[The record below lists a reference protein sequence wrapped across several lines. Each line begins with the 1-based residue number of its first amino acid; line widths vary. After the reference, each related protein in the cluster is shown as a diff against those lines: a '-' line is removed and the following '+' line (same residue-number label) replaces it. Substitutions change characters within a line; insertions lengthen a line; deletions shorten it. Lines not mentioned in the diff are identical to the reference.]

1 VSPLPFASCKSA
13 LAKIEDVDVS
23 AFGKVVS
30 RAIQSCR
37 QWCIAILVDF
47 VDEIGCL
54 SDNTVQSLAVGVAQA
69 SFEKV
74 EWLL

>member
-1 VSPLPFASCKSA
+1 
-13 LAKIEDVDVS
+13 VDVS

-30 RAIQSCR
+30 KAIQSRR
-37 QWCIAILVDF
+37 QWCIAILVGF

-54 SDNTVQSLAVGVAQA
+54 SGNTVQSLAVGVAQA